1 MLVYVA
7 GSYAWI
13 SGAEHTAGD
22 VDDTTVASRALVV
35 AYNLSR
41 CLL

>member
-13 SGAEHTAGD
+13 SGAEHTVYN
-22 VDDTTVASRALVV
+22 VDDTTVASRALIV

>member
-1 MLVYVA
+1 MLLYVA

-22 VDDTTVASRALVV
+22 VDDTTVASRALTV
-35 AYNLSR
+35 AYNLS
-41 CLL
+41 CSLL

>member
-13 SGAEHTAGD
+13 SGAEHTVYN
-22 VDDTTVASRALVV
+22 VDDTTVASRALIV
-35 AYNLSR
+35 ANNLS
-41 CLL
+41 CSLL

>member
-1 MLVYVA
+1 LLYVA

-13 SGAEHTAGD
+13 SGAEHTADD
-22 VDDTTVASRALVV
+22 VDDTTVASRALTV